1 MEYLSWQ
8 KYMRNEMTVKDILEE
23 RDDIITSIDNSLE
36 EMAEVFK
43 EYKNINS
50 YDEGTNLIH
59 VYNHD
64 EAVDTDN
71 HNHDEVVGTDADNH
85 DEVIGTDNYNYD
97 DEVVGTDNHNHDD
110 EVIGTDNHNHDEVI
124 DTNKKTKIRKDDND
138 YRYYIHKVLRKVC
151 CLSIIL

>member
-1 MEYLSWQ
+1 MVGNNGVSELAKIYEI
-8 KYMRNEMTVKDILEE
+8 NEEIVKDIIEE

-50 YDEGTNLIH
+50 YDEGTNLVR

-85 DEVIGTDNYNYD
+85 
-97 DEVVGTDNHNHDD
+97 D